1 MASAKKVTIAGAGI
15 FGLSCAWALL
25 QRGAQVVVYESR
37 HIGAGSSGGTMGA
50 LAPHVP
56 EDWNDKKQVQLEALT
71 LAPDWWDGV
80 AQASGLDPAYRRSGR
95 IQPMTAKSLP
105 RIKDRIEAA
114 RHNWPAWAKIEI
126 QDSPDVALIPQ
137 SADGLWLFDNMAAH
151 IKPRLALKALAAAVR
166 SKGGQI
172 IEGQPVPDDPQPPII
187 WATGVEGLTPFNG
200 NGVKGQSA
208 LLRFDAVGSP
218 QAFVEALHFVPHID
232 GTVAVGSTSERD
244 TPDCGT
250 DELLEE
256 LVAKARILCPAL
268 ADAPVIDRWAGQR
281 PRALTR
287 APMVGPWPGRPGHF
301 IANGGFK
308 IGFAMAPA
316 VGIMLADLI
325 LDGRDAVPPL
335 FRPPT
340 PVI

>member
-1 MASAKKVTIAGAGI
+1 MASANKVTIAGAGI

-25 QRGAQVVVYESR
+25 QRGVSVQVYEAR

-56 EDWNDKKQVQLEALT
+56 EDWNDKKQVQLQALN
-71 LAPDWWDGV
+71 LAPDWWDSV
-80 AQASGLDPAYRRSGR
+80 AQASGLDPAYRRAGR

-105 RIKDRIEAA
+105 RIKARIEAA
-114 RHNWPAWAKIEI
+114 RHNWPQWARIEV
-126 QDSPDVALIPQ
+126 QDSPDVALIPE
-137 SADGLWLFDNMAAH
+137 SPDGLWLFDNMAAH
-151 IKPRLALKALAAAVR
+151 INPRGALAALAAAVTAH
-166 SKGGQI
+166 GGQI
-172 IEGQPVPDDPQPPII
+172 IEGQAMPDQPPTPAI
-187 WATGVEGLTPFNG
+187 WATGVSGVTAFNG

-208 LLRFDAVGSP
+208 LLRFDAAGSP
-218 QAFVEALHFVPHID
+218 QAFIDALHFVPHDD

-250 DELLEE
+250 DGLLDE

-268 ADAPVIDRWAGQR
+268 ANAPVIDRWAGQR

-287 APMVGPWPGRPGHF
+287 APMVGSWPGRPGHF

-316 VGIMLADLI
+316 VAIMLADLI
-325 LDGRDAVPPL
+325 LEGQDRIPKL
-335 FRPPT
+335 FRPPL
-340 PVI
+340 PLL